1 MTDVIIPKGR
11 MLTLTEAAEFLN
23 RRPDTL
29 RQQAGRGIFRA
40 RKAGR
45 DWIVS
50 PAEVERYRSLHRRPK
65 IAERRAE
72 RVLTGT

>member
-1 MTDVIIPKGR
+1 MTDIAIPKGR
-11 MLTLTEAAEFLN
+11 MLTLNEAAQFLD
-23 RRPDTL
+23 RKPDTL

-50 PAEVERYRSLHRRPK
+50 PAEVERYRESHRRAK
-65 IAERRAE
+65 RTERA
-72 RVLTGT
+72 LTTV